1 MSVSLNKIENE
12 FSSSEQHIDN
22 DVDLSSFASF
32 LQSFP
37 LQGEQLYATLF
48 DRHANVVQTQKARFA
63 VANLEKV
70 LTATFEISSKS
81 GFDKMSLRD
90 LSKRTGMSMGAIYSC
105 ISKKEDIAMMVSDIV
120 QLSSDLTRQ
129 HAMKANTI
137 WSQIEQSIRYH
148 LYASSLLQPWYFFL
162 YFETRSLPVKQQAE
176 SKQIEMGAIDG
187 FTNQIEAGVK
197 TGEFKTE
204 NARMVANTVVVLL
217 EDWYLKPWKNHSLNS
232 GSRKNQEQ
240 AIDNYYQSLIAV
252 VKKLL
257 VVEKS
262 S

>member
-1 MSVSLNKIENE
+1 MSLSLNLIENL
-12 FSSSEQHIDN
+12 SEKFPAG
-22 DVDLSSFASF
+22 DVNISSFASF
-32 LQSFP
+32 LKSFP
-37 LQGEQLYATLF
+37 LQGDQLYTTLF
-48 DRHANVVQTQKARFA
+48 ARHANIVQTQKARFA
-63 VANLEKV
+63 VANLEKI
-70 LTATFEISSKS
+70 LTVTFEISSKS

-129 HAMKANTI
+129 HAMKATSI

-162 YFETRSLPVKQQAE
+162 YFETRSLPADQQAE
-176 SKQIEMGAIDG
+176 SKRIEMGAIDG
-187 FTNQIEAGVK
+187 FTTQIEAGVS
-197 TGEFKTE
+197 TGEFHAD
-204 NARMVANTVVVLL
+204 NAKMVANTIVVLL

-240 AIDNYYQSLIAV
+240 AIDDYYQSLIAV
-252 VKKLL
+252 VRKLL
-257 VVEKS
+257 VVQ
-262 S
+262 